1 MNNIKGRSIAALLAA
16 FLLVQP
22 GVATVSAMP
31 TQASAVSTSS
41 ETPEEET
48 LVTSLFAS
56 FLLQGS
62 PTPRVVQIEL
72 KNEYKKLPHH
82 LGDGC

>member
-31 TQASAVSTSS
+31 THASEVSTSS

-56 FLLQGS
+56 FKQAIS
-62 PTPRVVQIEL
+62 CKDR
-72 KNEYKKLPHH
+72 PH
-82 LGDGC
+82 LVWCK